1 QYAIDKPVTLPRQ
14 KSALLPIV
22 GKDVQASRLSI
33 YNERT
38 QAKFPLLGLR
48 FKNTSGLHLMQG
60 PITVFE
66 GSTYAGDARI
76 FDVQPGEERL
86 ISYAIDLGTEV
97 NAVPSFDNGRVLAIK
112 AVKGVVQTTVKNRQV
127 KTYQIKNRNEQERL
141 VLIEH
146 PVNNA
151 FHLPGDKPKETASDF
166 YRFEVKVPAGGAK
179 SQVVAEEQEVRQD
192 YTLSSGGDDR
202 MRWVLS
208 LPVASQQVKDG
219 MKRAMA
225 LRLATEKTTRELK

>member
-1 QYAIDKPVTLPRQ
+1 MSLPRQ

-48 FKNTSGLHLMQG
+48 FKNSSGLHLMQG

-86 ISYAIDLGTEV
+86 ISYAIDLGCEV
-97 NAVPSFDNGRVLAIK
+97 NPVPSFDNGRVLAIK
-112 AVKGVVQTTVKNRQV
+112 AVKGVIQTTVKNRQI
-127 KTYQIKNRNEQERL
+127 KTYQIKNRNDQERL

-151 FHLPGDKPKETASDF
+151 FHLTGDKPKETASDF
-166 YRFEVKVPAGGAK
+166 YRFEVKVPAGATK
-179 SQVVAEEQEVRQD
+179 TQVVAEEQEVRQR
-192 YTLSSGGDDR
+192 LF
-202 MRWVLS
+202 
-208 LPVASQQVKDG
+208 AEQQQ
-219 MKRAMA
+219 
-225 LRLATEKTTRELK
+225 